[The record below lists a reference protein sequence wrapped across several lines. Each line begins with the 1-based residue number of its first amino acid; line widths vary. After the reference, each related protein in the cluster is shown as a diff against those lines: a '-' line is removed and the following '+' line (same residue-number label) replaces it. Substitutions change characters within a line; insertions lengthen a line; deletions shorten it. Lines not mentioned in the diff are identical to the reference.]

1 MTDWFRSLCGLL
13 VLLVGSRWA
22 LTSDETQ
29 FDFDR
34 RLAPLLAARCLDC
47 HAGLKPEGGLDLS
60 KRDAAFKGGESGKA
74 IAPGQL
80 DKSLFWQR
88 IAADEMPPKHPLSD
102 AEKAVFKKWIES
114 GAEWGS
120 PVIDRF
126 KFTTDR
132 RAGYDWW
139 SLQPVKQ
146 PALPD
151 VQDAKWSKNDIDRFV
166 LKTLETNGLKPSQ
179 AAAPRVLLRRVY
191 FDLIGLPPTPE
202 EVAEFERDP
211 SDARYAAVVESL
223 LNSTR
228 YGERWARHWLDVV
241 RYGESNGFER
251 NAERTNFWQYR
262 DWVIEALN
270 ADLPYDQFVKQQLAG
285 DALDP
290 GPRGAA
296 ASGFMVAGV
305 HNTVVGGSERMK
317 KLAVQDELE
326 EVIGTIGQ
334 TFLGLTVQCGRCHD
348 HKFDPVSA
356 TDYYRMIATIQGA
369 AHGDR
374 DVRAADAATK
384 IEALAATLKTLQLEL
399 QQIEQQT
406 RAQILE
412 ARKTG
417 KADAPKPP
425 QAFAQWEFESDFK
438 DSIGSLHGK
447 PINAAK
453 LEGGALVVD
462 GNSYVETAM
471 LAKTINEKTL
481 AAWVQVDGAEQ
492 RGGGIISLQTL
503 EGGLFDAIVYA
514 ENEPKR
520 WMAGSNFFRRTQPFK
535 APDDNDAASKPVHVA
550 IVYQADG
557 TIVGYRNG
565 QPYGSSYKSVGV
577 QPFEAGKSN
586 VIFGLRHAP
595 LGGNKQFKGRI
606 LQAALYDRALAPD
619 AVAAAAG
626 TGSEYVSEE
635 EIVTW
640 LKGDAATKR
649 SLLKSRVAE
658 LTKQQ
663 DELQKSATQKVY
675 AVISKQPGPTH
686 VLVRGDVDKLAD
698 VALPGGVASL
708 GANADFGLSANSNDH
723 ERRRKLADWITHPEN
738 PLFARVIA
746 NRLWHYHFGTGIV
759 ETPNDFGFN
768 GGRPSHPQLLDWLAD
783 RLRADGYR
791 MKSLH
796 RLMVTSSTYRQL
808 SLTRADG
815 LTKDAGNR
823 FLWRMTPRRLE
834 AEAIRDATL
843 VVAGK
848 LNLKMGGP
856 SVIDVSIT
864 PNNGT
869 TYYEPLDVD
878 GDEFF
883 RRTVYRFNP
892 RGGRS
897 ALLDTF
903 DCPDPS
909 ATAPRRQ
916 VTTTPL
922 QALSLLN
929 NAFVLRMANY
939 SAERTQ
945 RDSGEK
951 PAAQVQRL
959 WQLAYGRSAEARE
972 EQLAVKLIEQHGLAH
987 VSRAVFNSNEFVI
1000 IE

>member
-1 MTDWFRSLCGLL
+1 MAFRVSYFVGLL
-13 VLLVGSRWA
+13 LLGFMQNC
-22 LTSDETQ
+22 TSADDAAKQ
-29 FDFDR
+29 DFDR
-34 RLAPLLAARCLDC
+34 RIAPLLAARCLDC
-47 HAGLKPEGGLDLS
+47 HSGLKPEGGLDLT
-60 KRDAAFKGGESGKA
+60 KRESAFKGGESGKA
-74 IAPGQL
+74 IEPGQPE
-80 DKSLFWQR
+80 KSVLWQR
-88 IAADEMPPKHPLSD
+88 IAADEMPPKHPLTAD
-102 AEKAVFKKWIES
+102 EKAVFKKWIES
-114 GAEWGS
+114 GAQWGT
-120 PVIDRF
+120 PEIDRF

-139 SLQPVKQ
+139 SLQPIKH
-146 PALPD
+146 PAVPA
-151 VQDAKWSKNDIDRFV
+151 VQDAKWSKNDIDRFI
-166 LKTLETNGLKPSQ
+166 LATLNAKGLTPSET
-179 AAAPRVLLRRVY
+179 ATPRVLLRRVY
-191 FDLIGLPPTPE
+191 FDLIGLPPSPE

-211 SDARYAAVVESL
+211 SDARYAAIVDSL
-223 LNSTR
+223 LNSPR

-270 ADLPYDQFVKQQLAG
+270 ADLPYDQFVKQQIAG

-356 TDYYRMIATIQGA
+356 TDYYRLIATIQGA

-374 DVRAADAATK
+374 EVRGANVASQ
-384 IEALAATLKTLQLEL
+384 IEDLAAAIKAVQSEL
-399 QQIEQQT
+399 QQIEQQA

-412 ARKTG
+412 ARRSG
-417 KADAPKPP
+417 KAEAPKPP
-425 QAFAQWEFESDFK
+425 QPFAQWEFEVDLR
-438 DSIGSLHGK
+438 DSIGTLHGK
-447 PINAAK
+447 AIDGAK
-453 LEGGALVVD
+453 VEGGALVVD
-462 GNSYVETAM
+462 GKSYVETVP
-471 LAKTINEKTL
+471 LTKNINAKTL
-481 AAWVQVDGAEQ
+481 AAWVQVDGDAQ
-492 RGGGIISLQTL
+492 RGGGVISLQSPD
-503 EGGLFDAIVYA
+503 GGLFDAIVYA

-520 WMAGSNFFRRTQPFK
+520 WMAGSNFFRRTQSFK
-535 APDDNDAASKPVHVA
+535 GPEETEAGSKPVHVA
-550 IVYQADG
+550 IVYHEDG
-557 TIVGYRNG
+557 TISGYRNG
-565 QPYGSSYKSVGV
+565 QPYGSSYKSAGL
-577 QPFEAGKSN
+577 QPFEAGKAN
-586 VIFGLRHAP
+586 IIFGLRHAP
-595 LGGNKQFKGRI
+595 LGGNKQLKGRI
-606 LQAALYDRALAPD
+606 LQASLYDRALAAD

-626 TGSEYVSEE
+626 SGTDYVSDED
-635 EIVTW
+635 IAAW

-649 SLLKSRVAE
+649 TALKSKLAD
-658 LTKQQ
+658 LTKQHATFV
-663 DELQKSATQKVY
+663 KSTTQKIY

-698 VALPGGVASL
+698 VAFPGGVASL
-708 GANADFGLSANSNDH
+708 GANADFGLSAESNDH
-723 ERRRKLADWITHPEN
+723 ERRRKLADWIAHPEN

-768 GGRPSHPQLLDWLAD
+768 GGRPSHPQLLDWLAEQ
-783 RLRADGYR
+783 LRANGYR
-791 MKSLH
+791 LKPLH
-796 RLMVTSSTYRQL
+796 RLMVTSSTYRQS
-808 SLTRADG
+808 SLPRADG
-815 LTKDAGNR
+815 LAKDAGNR

-843 VVAGK
+843 AVAGK

-929 NAFVLRMANY
+929 NAFVLRMADY
-939 SAERTQ
+939 SAERAK
-945 RDSGEK
+945 REAGEQA
-951 PAAQVQRL
+951 AAQVQRL
-959 WQLAYGRSAEARE
+959 WQLAFGRSASVRE
-972 EQLAVKLIEQHGLAH
+972 EQLAIKLIEQHGLAH
-987 VSRAVFNSNEFVI
+987 VCRAVFNSNEFVI